1 MTLPIAGLVLAAGR
15 GARFRAAG
23 GGNKLLAVAPSGKPL
38 VVAALDSLRAHCNAL
53 LATVPARDDMLK
65 YLLDMQGART
75 IPVADPD
82 RGMGHSLACGAAR
95 VPDGWGVIIMLGDM
109 PFVSAKSV
117 GQVAAALRAG
127 AAIAAPVHAG
137 QRGHPVGFSSVY
149 LPELRAL
156 DGDRGAQSLLQRE
169 AAHLQTLPVD
179 DPGVLADIDLPQGIR

>member
-23 GGNKLLAVAPSGKPL
+23 GGNKLLAVAPNGKPL

-75 IPVADPD
+75 VSVADPD
-82 RGMGHSLACGAAR
+82 RGMGHSLACGAAQ
-95 VPDGWGVIIMLGDM
+95 VPDGWGLIVMLGDM
-109 PFVSAKSV
+109 PFVHAETV

-156 DGDRGAQSLLQRE
+156 DGDCGAQSLLQRE
-169 AAHLQTLPVD
+169 AARLQTLPVD